1 MTNSIQL
8 DNWQLWTA
16 LICACIGTYFCRSV
30 GVILSGR
37 VDQNSEFFYWLTSV
51 TYAMVAAMTVRMI
64 VLPIGLLSTVPL
76 LVRLAVCA
84 VTVAIMV
91 SGSKRRLGPALLVG
105 IICLVSYV
113 SFFGT

>member
-1 MTNSIQL
+1 MDNAIQL

-16 LICACIGTYFCRSV
+16 LISACIGTYFCRSV

-37 VDQNSEFFYWLTSV
+37 VDQNSEFFYWLTCV

-64 VLPIGLLSTVPL
+64 VLPIGMLSTVPL
-76 LVRLAVCA
+76 FIRLAVCA

-91 SGSKRRLGPALLVG
+91 SGTKRRLGPALLVG
-105 IICLVSYV
+105 IGCLVSYV
-113 SFFGT
+113 NYFGA